1 MTAEGKNLPAAEI
14 KPRWLDGRTQWG
26 GNRPSFHAGFSRRI
40 GSHELGFNLHPRGG
54 CLDAGGRPICFA
66 SGIGKLKIHSQGE
79 PEHFMKRRNQAES
92 DTQREEP
99 RLTYAEVRF
108 DENLQEVIQRAADHL
123 LSLQAP
129 EGFWVG
135 ELEADTTLESDYI
148 FFLYVLGKLDSRR
161 CVKLAN
167 YIRRRQLPDGGW
179 NIYAGGPSELNATVK
194 AYVALK
200 LAGDSPAAP
209 HMARARCQI
218 HELGGVEATN
228 SYTRL
233 YLALGGVLPW
243 SYVPAIPPELI
254 LLPLGSF

>member
-1 MTAEGKNLPAAEI
+1 M
-14 KPRWLDGRTQWG
+14 
-26 GNRPSFHAGFSRRI
+26 
-40 GSHELGFNLHPRGG
+40 
-54 CLDAGGRPICFA
+54 
-66 SGIGKLKIHSQGE
+66 
-79 PEHFMKRRNQAES
+79 
-92 DTQREEP
+92 
-99 RLTYAEVRF
+99 
-108 DENLQEVIQRAADHL
+108 
-123 LSLQAP
+123 QAP
-129 EGFWVG
+129 EDIWVG

-148 FFLYVLGKLDSRR
+148 FFLHVLGKLDNRR
-161 CVKLAN
+161 RAKLAN
-167 YIRRRQLPDGGW
+167 YVRRRQLPDGGW

-200 LAGDSPAAP
+200 LAGDSPSAP

-254 LLPLGSF
+254 LIPSWFFLNIYSMSSWTRAIVVPLMLVYAHKPHWDLPANAGVDELFKDATGRIPGFRMGSPTW